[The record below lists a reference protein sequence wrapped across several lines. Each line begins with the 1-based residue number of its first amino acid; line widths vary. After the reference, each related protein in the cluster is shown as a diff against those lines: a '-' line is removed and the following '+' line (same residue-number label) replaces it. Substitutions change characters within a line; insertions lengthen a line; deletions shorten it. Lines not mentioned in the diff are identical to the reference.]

1 MGIGEGEVP
10 TRRSGPQTARAGIY
24 DLLECEPARFC
35 ATREGGLEEKIKK
48 KKKTY
53 GVRLYRLEGLAGSG

>member
-35 ATREGGLEEKIKK
+35 ATREVGGGLKK
-48 KKKTY
+48 KLTAF
-53 GVRLYRLEGLAGSG
+53 GCTGWRDWRAPGRR